1 METCLGRE
9 RAGDCQ
15 HRLWLVSTA
24 PLLVAIAASCTWWV
38 GEGGS
43 FLPDANQ
50 ERGHVNFFNKGQ
62 ELELSPPVRHSAKYW
77 GSDPDPQGVPPHILT
92 LKAWGQSEKSKG
104 LRDQAGAAGPQRSN
118 CVHWD

>member
-9 RAGDCQ
+9 RAGECQ
-15 HRLWLVSTA
+15 YRLWGVSTA
-24 PLLVAIAASCTWWV
+24 PLLVGIAASCTWWV

-62 ELELSPPVRHSAKYW
+62 ELELSRQ
-77 GSDPDPQGVPPHILT
+77 SDTVLSTGGVTQILRESHFT
-92 LKAWGQSEKSKG
+92 FS
-104 LRDQAGAAGPQRSN
+104 P
-118 CVHWD
+118 